1 MSDADLSPRPA
12 ELNAP
17 AGPQVRPLSENLW
30 ARLLYSILIAM
41 LFNLLQSVLGVLALI
56 QFVLLLANGKR
67 PNPNIVRL
75 GASLGRWC
83 DRAAR
88 YLTAG
93 TEEKPWPWR
102 PFD

>member
-1 MSDADLSPRPA
+1 MSDADLSSRPV
-12 ELNAP
+12 ELNEPNAT
-17 AGPQVRPLSENLW
+17 RPLSENLW

-41 LFNLLQSVLGVLALI
+41 LFSLLQSVLGVLAI
-56 QFVLLLANGKR
+56 VQFILLLANGR
-67 PNPNIVRL
+67 TPNLNIVKL

-88 YLTAG
+88 YLTAQ

>member
-1 MSDADLSPRPA
+1 MSDADLSSRPV
-12 ELNAP
+12 ELNEPGAT
-17 AGPQVRPLSENLW
+17 RPLSENLW

-41 LFNLLQSVLGVLALI
+41 LFSLLQSVLGVLALI
-56 QFVLLLANGKR
+56 QFVLLLANGRK
-67 PNPNIVRL
+67 PNPNIADL

-88 YLTAG
+88 YLTAQS
-93 TEEKPWPWR
+93 EEKPWPWR

>member
-1 MSDADLSPRPA
+1 MSDADLSSRPV
-12 ELNAP
+12 ELNEPDAM
-17 AGPQVRPLSENLW
+17 RPLSENLW

-41 LFNLLQSVLGVLALI
+41 LLSLLQSVLGVLALI

-67 PNPNIVRL
+67 PNPNIARL

-102 PFD
+102 AFD

>member
-1 MSDADLSPRPA
+1 MSDADLSSRPV
-12 ELNAP
+12 ELNEP
-17 AGPQVRPLSENLW
+17 DVTRPLSENLW

-41 LFNLLQSVLGVLALI
+41 LFSLLQSVLGVLALI
-56 QFVLLLANGKR
+56 QFVLLLANGR
-67 PNPNIVRL
+67 TPNPNIAKL

-88 YLTAG
+88 YLTAE

-102 PFD
+102 AFD